1 MLFFKHFLNEICTT
15 NLLLKQNEIFLN
27 NMQSNP
33 LFESLL
39 HIILKVLSFLLPI
52 TLLLFSNTP
61 LINHENILLEI
72 TC

>member
-1 MLFFKHFLNEICTT
+1 MLYFKHFLNLICTT
-15 NLLLKQNEIFLN
+15 NLLLKQNEKFLN
-27 NMQSNP
+27 NLQSNP

-72 TC
+72 TS

>member
-1 MLFFKHFLNEICTT
+1 MLYFKHFLNEICTT
-15 NLLLKQNEIFLN
+15 NLLLKQNEIFLS

-52 TLLLFSNTP
+52 TLLLFSNIP
-61 LINHENILLEI
+61 LTNHENVLLEI